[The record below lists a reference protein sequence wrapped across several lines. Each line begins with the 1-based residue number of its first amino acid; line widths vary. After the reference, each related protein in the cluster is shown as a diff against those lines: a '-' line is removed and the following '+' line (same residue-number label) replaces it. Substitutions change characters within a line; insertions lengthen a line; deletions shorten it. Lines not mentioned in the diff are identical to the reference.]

1 MPSGV
6 FEIYMALPAFL
17 LVLSRVAGL
26 MLASPLFSGTMLPMP
41 INAILALAIS
51 LSVFPLMAGRVAVPV
66 TLASAAGGMAGE
78 LAIGLALGL
87 GVTLVFAGVQIGAQL
102 VSQQAGLA
110 LGEVFNPMMEASG
123 TEVSQLYFLVAM
135 AVFLAVD
142 GHHALVRAL
151 LDSFA
156 TIPPL
161 GFRPD
166 SGLVV
171 LMVEV
176 LTLSFVI
183 AVRVAGPVMLA
194 LLLAFLALG
203 FISRTVPQL
212 NLLTIGFPL
221 KVSMAL
227 FVMALALMS
236 LEPILVDG
244 LMEVMDGVRA
254 ALGASAV
261 AAAR

>member
-26 MLASPLFSGTMLPMP
+26 MLASPLFSGTMLPTP

-110 LGEVFNPMMEASG
+110 IGEVFNPMMEASG

-227 FVMALALMS
+227 FVMALTLMS

>member
-41 INAILALAIS
+41 INAILALVIS

-110 LGEVFNPMMEASG
+110 IGEVFNPMMEASG

-227 FVMALALMS
+227 FVMALTLMS

-261 AAAR
+261 AAVR